1 MEDMRNI
8 VVLKDLPS
16 NLVEEAIIVLKQNQ
30 KIKKPE
36 YVENKGKTEQKSEK
50 HKFGNYITKEAE
62 MLITD
67 YITKVEKNKKNKK
80 TSVNTNKNM
89 QNAKKK
95 LTKQQQIAIKKKKA
109 ILKIVKVLT
118 LIIVIIG
125 VSIYVALSPLFNIK
139 EINVTG
145 NSKLSKEEIISLS
158 ELKTDENTFKVSKK
172 NIKNKVKANAYIEN
186 VKIRRKLPDKV
197 EIIVV
202 ERVATYMIPFAN
214 SYIYINNQ
222 GYMLEITSQK
232 AEMPAIVGISTP
244 EEELHEGQRLIS
256 EDLVKLGEVLQI
268 MESANANELVD
279 LITKIDISNRQD
291 YILTLEKEKKAI
303 HLGDVSNL
311 STKMAYVKKI
321 LNDEKGVEGE
331 ILVNTDLT
339 NKGAVFREK
348 V

>member
-1 MEDMRNI
+1 MTKKSKEDIHYKKNKANKKTKSNNVSARNKNDELFDFDKEI
-8 VVLKDLPS
+8 VIGMPRISDDK
-16 NLVEEAIIVLKQNQ
+16 
-30 KIKKPE
+30 
-36 YVENKGKTEQKSEK
+36 
-50 HKFGNYITKEAE
+50 
-62 MLITD
+62 
-67 YITKVEKNKKNKK
+67 EKNKKNKK
-80 TSVNTNKNM
+80 TSVNTNKNK

-95 LTKQQQIAIKKKKA
+95 ITKQQQIAIKKKKA

-145 NSKLSKEEIISLS
+145 NSKLSKEKIISLS

>member
-1 MEDMRNI
+1 MTKKSKEDIHYKKNKVNKKTKSNNVSARNKNNELFDFDKEI
-8 VVLKDLPS
+8 VIGMPRISDDK
-16 NLVEEAIIVLKQNQ
+16 
-30 KIKKPE
+30 
-36 YVENKGKTEQKSEK
+36 
-50 HKFGNYITKEAE
+50 
-62 MLITD
+62 
-67 YITKVEKNKKNKK
+67 EKNKKNKK
-80 TSVNTNKNM
+80 TSVNTNKNK

-321 LNDEKGVEGE
+321 LNEEKGVEGE
-331 ILVNTDLT
+331 ILVNTELT
-339 NKGAVFREK
+339 NKRAVFREK

>member
-1 MEDMRNI
+1 MTKKSKEDIHYKKNKANKKTKSNNVSARNKNDELFDFDKEI
-8 VVLKDLPS
+8 VIGMPRISDDK
-16 NLVEEAIIVLKQNQ
+16 
-30 KIKKPE
+30 
-36 YVENKGKTEQKSEK
+36 
-50 HKFGNYITKEAE
+50 
-62 MLITD
+62 
-67 YITKVEKNKKNKK
+67 EKNKKNKK

-232 AEMPAIVGISTP
+232 AEMPAIVGISIP

>member
-1 MEDMRNI
+1 MTKKSKEDIHYKKNKANKKTKSNNVSARNKNDELFDFDKEI
-8 VVLKDLPS
+8 VIGMPRISDDK
-16 NLVEEAIIVLKQNQ
+16 
-30 KIKKPE
+30 
-36 YVENKGKTEQKSEK
+36 
-50 HKFGNYITKEAE
+50 
-62 MLITD
+62 
-67 YITKVEKNKKNKK
+67 EKNKKNKK

-291 YILTLEKEKKAI
+291 YILTLEEEKKAI

>member
-1 MEDMRNI
+1 MTKKSKEDIHYKKNKANKKTKSNNVSARNKNNELFDFDKEI
-8 VVLKDLPS
+8 VIGMPRISDDK
-16 NLVEEAIIVLKQNQ
+16 
-30 KIKKPE
+30 
-36 YVENKGKTEQKSEK
+36 
-50 HKFGNYITKEAE
+50 
-62 MLITD
+62 
-67 YITKVEKNKKNKK
+67 EKNKKNKK

-118 LIIVIIG
+118 LIIVLIG

>member
-1 MEDMRNI
+1 MTKKSKEDIHYKKNKANKKTKSNNVSARNKNNELFDFDKEI
-8 VVLKDLPS
+8 VIGMPRISDDK
-16 NLVEEAIIVLKQNQ
+16 
-30 KIKKPE
+30 
-36 YVENKGKTEQKSEK
+36 
-50 HKFGNYITKEAE
+50 
-62 MLITD
+62 
-67 YITKVEKNKKNKK
+67 EKNKKNKK
-80 TSVNTNKNM
+80 TSVNTNKNK
-89 QNAKKK
+89 QNANKK
-95 LTKQQQIAIKKKKA
+95 LTKQQQMAIKKKKA

>member
-1 MEDMRNI
+1 MTKKSKEDIHYKKNKANKKTKSNNVSARNKNDELFDFDKEI
-8 VVLKDLPS
+8 VIGMPRISDDK
-16 NLVEEAIIVLKQNQ
+16 
-30 KIKKPE
+30 
-36 YVENKGKTEQKSEK
+36 
-50 HKFGNYITKEAE
+50 
-62 MLITD
+62 
-67 YITKVEKNKKNKK
+67 EKNKKNKK
-80 TSVNTNKNM
+80 TSVNTNKNK

-95 LTKQQQIAIKKKKA
+95 LTKQQQMAIKKKKA

-158 ELKTDENTFKVSKK
+158 ELKTDENTFRVSKK

>member
-1 MEDMRNI
+1 MTKKSKEDIHYKKNKANKKTKSNNVSARNKNNELFDFDKEI
-8 VVLKDLPS
+8 VIGMPRISDDK
-16 NLVEEAIIVLKQNQ
+16 
-30 KIKKPE
+30 
-36 YVENKGKTEQKSEK
+36 
-50 HKFGNYITKEAE
+50 
-62 MLITD
+62 
-67 YITKVEKNKKNKK
+67 EKNKKNKK
-80 TSVNTNKNM
+80 TSVNTNKNK

-95 LTKQQQIAIKKKKA
+95 LTKQQQMAIKKKKA

-291 YILTLEKEKKAI
+291 YILTLEKEKKVI

>member
-1 MEDMRNI
+1 MTKKSKEDIHYKKNKVNKKTKSNNVSARNKNDELFDFDKEI
-8 VVLKDLPS
+8 VIGMPRISDDK
-16 NLVEEAIIVLKQNQ
+16 
-30 KIKKPE
+30 
-36 YVENKGKTEQKSEK
+36 
-50 HKFGNYITKEAE
+50 
-62 MLITD
+62 
-67 YITKVEKNKKNKK
+67 EKNKKNKK

>member
-1 MEDMRNI
+1 MTKKSKEDIHYKKNKANKKTKSNNVSARNKNDELFDFDKEI
-8 VVLKDLPS
+8 VIGMPRISDDK
-16 NLVEEAIIVLKQNQ
+16 
-30 KIKKPE
+30 
-36 YVENKGKTEQKSEK
+36 
-50 HKFGNYITKEAE
+50 
-62 MLITD
+62 
-67 YITKVEKNKKNKK
+67 EKNKKNKK
-80 TSVNTNKNM
+80 TSVNTNKNK

-202 ERVATYMIPFAN
+202 ERIATYMIPFAN

>member
-1 MEDMRNI
+1 MTKKSKEDIHYKKNKANKKTKSNNVSARNKNDELFDFDKEI
-8 VVLKDLPS
+8 VIGMPRISDDK
-16 NLVEEAIIVLKQNQ
+16 
-30 KIKKPE
+30 
-36 YVENKGKTEQKSEK
+36 
-50 HKFGNYITKEAE
+50 
-62 MLITD
+62 
-67 YITKVEKNKKNKK
+67 EKNKKNKK

-339 NKGAVFREK
+339 NKGVVFREK

>member
-1 MEDMRNI
+1 MTKKSKEDIHYKKNKVNKKTKSNNVSARNKNNELFDFDKEI
-8 VVLKDLPS
+8 VIGMPRISDDK
-16 NLVEEAIIVLKQNQ
+16 
-30 KIKKPE
+30 
-36 YVENKGKTEQKSEK
+36 
-50 HKFGNYITKEAE
+50 
-62 MLITD
+62 
-67 YITKVEKNKKNKK
+67 EKNKKNKK
-80 TSVNTNKNM
+80 TSVNTNKNK

-331 ILVNTDLT
+331 IFVNTDLT

>member
-1 MEDMRNI
+1 MTKKSKEDIHYKKNKVNKKTKSNNVSARNKNNELFDFDKEI
-8 VVLKDLPS
+8 VIGMPRISDDK
-16 NLVEEAIIVLKQNQ
+16 
-30 KIKKPE
+30 
-36 YVENKGKTEQKSEK
+36 
-50 HKFGNYITKEAE
+50 
-62 MLITD
+62 
-67 YITKVEKNKKNKK
+67 EKNKKNKK
-80 TSVNTNKNM
+80 TSVNTNKNK

-197 EIIVV
+197 EII
-202 ERVATYMIPFAN
+202 ATYMIPFAN

>member
-1 MEDMRNI
+1 MTKKSKEDIHYKKNKANKKTKSNNVSARNKNDELFDFDKEI
-8 VVLKDLPS
+8 VIGMPRISDDK
-16 NLVEEAIIVLKQNQ
+16 
-30 KIKKPE
+30 
-36 YVENKGKTEQKSEK
+36 
-50 HKFGNYITKEAE
+50 
-62 MLITD
+62 
-67 YITKVEKNKKNKK
+67 EKNKKNKK

-321 LNDEKGVEGE
+321 LNDEKGAEGE

>member
-1 MEDMRNI
+1 MLEIKTNELFDFDKEI
-8 VVLKDLPS
+8 VIGMPRISDDK
-16 NLVEEAIIVLKQNQ
+16 
-30 KIKKPE
+30 
-36 YVENKGKTEQKSEK
+36 
-50 HKFGNYITKEAE
+50 
-62 MLITD
+62 
-67 YITKVEKNKKNKK
+67 EKNKKNKK
-80 TSVNTNKNM
+80 TSVNTNKNK

>member
-1 MEDMRNI
+1 MTKKSKEDIHYKKNKVNKKTKSNNVSARNKNNELFDFDKEI
-8 VVLKDLPS
+8 VIGMPRISDDK
-16 NLVEEAIIVLKQNQ
+16 
-30 KIKKPE
+30 
-36 YVENKGKTEQKSEK
+36 
-50 HKFGNYITKEAE
+50 
-62 MLITD
+62 
-67 YITKVEKNKKNKK
+67 EKNKKNKK

-145 NSKLSKEEIISLS
+145 NSKLSKEEVISLS

-172 NIKNKVKANAYIEN
+172 NIKNKAKANAYIEN

>member
-1 MEDMRNI
+1 MTKKSKEDIHYKKNKVNKKTKSNNVSARNKNNELFDFDKEI
-8 VVLKDLPS
+8 VIGMPRISDDK
-16 NLVEEAIIVLKQNQ
+16 
-30 KIKKPE
+30 
-36 YVENKGKTEQKSEK
+36 
-50 HKFGNYITKEAE
+50 
-62 MLITD
+62 
-67 YITKVEKNKKNKK
+67 EKNKKNKK
-80 TSVNTNKNM
+80 TSVNTNKNK

-95 LTKQQQIAIKKKKA
+95 LTKQQQMAIKKKKA

-158 ELKTDENTFKVSKK
+158 ELKTDENTFRVSKK

>member
-1 MEDMRNI
+1 MTKKSKEDIHYKKNKANKKTKSNNVSARNKNDELFDFDKEI
-8 VVLKDLPS
+8 VIGMPRISDDK
-16 NLVEEAIIVLKQNQ
+16 
-30 KIKKPE
+30 
-36 YVENKGKTEQKSEK
+36 
-50 HKFGNYITKEAE
+50 
-62 MLITD
+62 
-67 YITKVEKNKKNKK
+67 EKNKKNKK
-80 TSVNTNKNM
+80 TSVNTNKNK

>member
-1 MEDMRNI
+1 MIRR
-8 VVLKDLPS
+8 
-16 NLVEEAIIVLKQNQ
+16 
-30 KIKKPE
+30 
-36 YVENKGKTEQKSEK
+36 KT
-50 HKFGNYITKEAE
+50 
-62 MLITD
+62 
-67 YITKVEKNKKNKK
+67 KKNKK
-80 TSVNTNKNM
+80 TSVNTNKNK

-158 ELKTDENTFKVSKK
+158 ELKTDENTFKVSEK
-172 NIKNKVKANAYIEN
+172 NTKNKVKANAYIEN

>member
-1 MEDMRNI
+1 MTKKLKEDIHYKKNK
-8 VVLKDLPS
+8 V
-16 NLVEEAIIVLKQNQ
+16 NQ
-30 KIKKPE
+30 KTKSNN
-36 YVENKGKTEQKSEK
+36 VSARNKNNEL
-50 HKFGNYITKEAE
+50 FDFDKEIVIG
-62 MLITD
+62 MPRISD
-67 YITKVEKNKKNKK
+67 DKEKNKKNKK
-80 TSVNTNKNM
+80 TSVNTNKNK

-95 LTKQQQIAIKKKKA
+95 LTKQQQMAIKKKKA

>member
-1 MEDMRNI
+1 MTKKSKEDIHYKKNKANKKTKSNNVSARNKNDELFDFDKEI
-8 VVLKDLPS
+8 VIGMPRISDDK
-16 NLVEEAIIVLKQNQ
+16 
-30 KIKKPE
+30 
-36 YVENKGKTEQKSEK
+36 
-50 HKFGNYITKEAE
+50 
-62 MLITD
+62 
-67 YITKVEKNKKNKK
+67 EKNKKNKK
-80 TSVNTNKNM
+80 TSVNTNKNK
-89 QNAKKK
+89 QNAKKI
-95 LTKQQQIAIKKKKA
+95 TKQQQIAIKKKKA

>member
-1 MEDMRNI
+1 MTKKSKEDIHYKKNKANKKTKSNNVSARNKNNELFDFDKEI
-8 VVLKDLPS
+8 VIGMPRISDDK
-16 NLVEEAIIVLKQNQ
+16 
-30 KIKKPE
+30 
-36 YVENKGKTEQKSEK
+36 
-50 HKFGNYITKEAE
+50 
-62 MLITD
+62 
-67 YITKVEKNKKNKK
+67 EKNKKNKK
-80 TSVNTNKNM
+80 TSVNTNKNK

-95 LTKQQQIAIKKKKA
+95 ITKQQQIAIKKKKA

-202 ERVATYMIPFAN
+202 ERVATYMLPFAN

>member
-1 MEDMRNI
+1 MTKKSKEDIHYKKNKANKKTKSNNVSARNKNNELFDFDKEI
-8 VVLKDLPS
+8 VIGRPRISDDK
-16 NLVEEAIIVLKQNQ
+16 
-30 KIKKPE
+30 
-36 YVENKGKTEQKSEK
+36 
-50 HKFGNYITKEAE
+50 
-62 MLITD
+62 
-67 YITKVEKNKKNKK
+67 EKNKKNKK
-80 TSVNTNKNM
+80 TSVNTNKNK

>member
-1 MEDMRNI
+1 MTKKSKEDIHYKKNKANKKTKSNNVSARNKNNELFDFDKEI
-8 VVLKDLPS
+8 VIGMPRISDDK
-16 NLVEEAIIVLKQNQ
+16 
-30 KIKKPE
+30 
-36 YVENKGKTEQKSEK
+36 
-50 HKFGNYITKEAE
+50 
-62 MLITD
+62 
-67 YITKVEKNKKNKK
+67 EKNKKNKK
-80 TSVNTNKNM
+80 TSVNTNKNK

-118 LIIVIIG
+118 LIIVLIG

-268 MESANANELVD
+268 KESANANELVD